1 MIIGAGKIIV
11 RVDYTRDKKRDKE
24 VLRLRE
30 KEKLLFK
37 EIGERLNISKVRA
50 RQLYVRLVKEREK
63 RKEAA

>member
-1 MIIGAGKIIV
+1 MIEEIKKRV

-37 EIGERLNISKVRA
+37 EIGERLGISKVRA
-50 RQLYVRLVKEREK
+50 RQLYVRLVEEREK